1 VRSLTEEEA
10 VPTSPILAI
19 PSVDPQFEA
28 SVAAGLE
35 EVEQRLA
42 DAVRSE
48 DAMLAAASRHLV
60 AAGGKRFRPM
70 LALTAGHFGNPDAS
84 GVVRAAVVVE
94 LTHVGTLYHDDVMDE
109 AALRRGAPSAN
120 ALWGNSVAILTGD
133 FLFARA
139 SDIAAELGTESVRIQ
154 ARTFQRLVQGQLRE
168 TVGPR
173 DGDDPVA
180 HYLGVLSDKTASLIA
195 TSARLGALHAGAP
208 RSTVDVLARFGER
221 IGMAFQLADDVL
233 DIASDSDVLGK
244 ASGTDLREGVPTLPV
259 LYAQQSTDPADASL
273 LSLLAGPLH
282 DDSAHAEALRLLRAN
297 PAVDR
302 ARAVVRRYAEGA
314 RTALAPL
321 PDIPARRALEALCTS
336 VVTRTA

>member
-1 VRSLTEEEA
+1 M
-10 VPTSPILAI
+10 PTSPVLAI
-19 PSVDPQFEA
+19 PSVDPAFEA
-28 SVAAGLE
+28 SVAAGLDVVE
-35 EVEQRLA
+35 ERLA
-42 DAVRSE
+42 DAVRSD

-60 AAGGKRFRPM
+60 AAGGKRFRPL
-70 LALTAGHFGNPDAS
+70 LALTAGQFGDPDAP

-94 LTHVGTLYHDDVMDE
+94 LTHVATLYHDDVMDE

-120 ALWGNSVAILTGD
+120 AMWGNSVAILTGD

-139 SDIAAELGTESVRIQ
+139 SDIAADLGTESVRIQ
-154 ARTFQRLVQGQLRE
+154 ARTFERLVHGQLRE
-168 TVGPR
+168 TLGPR
-173 DGDDPVA
+173 DGEDPVA

-208 RSTVDVLARFGER
+208 AGTVDVLAQFGER

-233 DIASDSDVLGK
+233 DIASESNVLGK
-244 ASGTDLREGVPTLPV
+244 TSGTDLREGVPTLPV
-259 LYAQQSTDPADASL
+259 LYAQQSTDPTDAAL

-282 DDSAHAEALRLLRAN
+282 EDTVHAEALRLLRAH
-297 PAVDR
+297 PAMAR
-302 ARAVVRRYAEGA
+302 ARAVVRRYADDA
-314 RTALAPL
+314 RAVLAPL